1 MSAYQKEWL
10 QDQADQIAAVQ
21 SAFEKIGRKHDRAH
35 HAPFDDDTEVVLKLT
50 MAELAALK
58 FFGAAHMP

>member
-10 QDQADQIAAVQ
+10 QDQADQISAVR
-21 SAFEKIGRKHDRAH
+21 SAFEKISNKYNRIH
-35 HAPFDDDTEVVLKLT
+35 HPAWDDDSEVILKLT

-58 FFGAAHMP
+58 FFGAAHLP